1 VSRSRDSD
9 ARDVRD
15 VRAHHGADTRSR
27 GPRSGH
33 RHRSKD
39 RPRDWAREPIRDR
52 PTRHVELPTRGLTLP
67 RTPEREPVE
76 ADGRAYRLRES
87 ETRILATVGAFRV
100 VPVADLEPRRTGREP
115 WNGDFQALVEQRLI
129 ERKTVVINR
138 EPTPI
143 VALTRDGQRLLDA
156 HQDPRPDGRHQRYH
170 AGFVKPREVAH
181 DAQAYRL
188 YQAEAARIEDAGGR
202 VSRVVLDYELKRDY
216 QTFLHRKDR
225 PKDVT
230 NDEDMRTFAAER
242 ALPIIDDH
250 LELPDLRI
258 EYETRD
264 GDFQVRDVELVTQ
277 HYSRGQLAGKSRAGF
292 ALYRAMGGARHGG
305 KAGGTPF
312 DPHYLELL
320 T

>member
-1 VSRSRDSD
+1 MSRSRDSD
-9 ARDVRD
+9 VREGRAPHAGGTRPRGTRD
-15 VRAHHGADTRSR
+15 
-27 GPRSGH
+27 PRPRH
-33 RHRSKD
+33 RHRSQD
-39 RPRDWAREPIRDR
+39 RPRDWAREPIRER
-52 PTRHVELPTRGLTLP
+52 PTRHVELPARGLTLP
-67 RTPEREPVE
+67 RTPTREPVD
-76 ADGRAYRLRES
+76 AGDRVYQLRES

-100 VPVADLEPRRTGREP
+100 VPVTDLELGGAGRDM
-115 WNGDFQALVEQRLI
+115 WHSDFQELARQGLI

-143 VALTRDGQRLLDA
+143 VALTRDGQRLLEA
-156 HQDPRPDGRHQRYH
+156 HQETRTDGRHQRYH

-181 DAQAYRL
+181 DAQLYRL
-188 YQAEAARIEDAGGR
+188 YQAEAARLEDAGGR

-225 PKDVT
+225 PEDVT
-230 NDEDMRTFAAER
+230 NEDDMRTFATER

-264 GDFQVRDVELVTQ
+264 GGYDVRDVELVTQ

-292 ALYRAMGGARHGG
+292 ALYRAVGGARNGG

>member
-1 VSRSRDSD
+1 MSRSRDP
-9 ARDVRD
+9 D
-15 VRAHHGADTRSR
+15 VRAHYSAGARKRGKDHSR
-27 GPRSGH
+27 PRH

-76 ADGRAYRLRES
+76 ADGRTYWLRES

-100 VPVADLEPRRTGREP
+100 VPVADLEPRRTGRET
-115 WNGDFQALVEQRLI
+115 WNGDFQALAEQGLI

-143 VALTRDGQRLLDA
+143 VALTRDGQRLLEA
-156 HQDPRPDGRHQRYH
+156 HQAPRPDGRHQRYH

-188 YQAEAARIEDAGGR
+188 YQAEAARIEDTGGR

-216 QTFLHRKDR
+216 QRFLNRQDR
-225 PKDVT
+225 D
-230 NDEDMRTFAAER
+230 DEPDLRTDRLAFGEAHD
-242 ALPIIDDH
+242 LPIIKGH

-258 EYETRD
+258 EYETPD
-264 GDFQVRDVELVTQ
+264 GRLAHRDVELVTE
-277 HYSRGQLAGKSRAGF
+277 HYSRGQLAGKARAGF
-292 ALYRAMGGARHGG
+292 ARYRTSGGRNRQ
-305 KAGGTPF
+305 GGTPF
-312 DPHYLELL
+312 DPRHLERL
-320 T
+320 